1 MSARY
6 RLSGRLRLDLV
17 DERLWV
23 DDQPVALGANAFAL
37 LRELMESPQALRTKG
52 ELLDAVWGERD
63 VGESVLTTAV
73 KDLRRA
79 IGDDARNPAIIGTVH
94 GQGYRFMAPVT
105 AADDVAR
112 DNATATRGWTTR
124 RALVAGALGV
134 GVLGAGALGLAVA
147 LRPRRAPAA
156 DKSIVVLPFRD
167 ESQGRD
173 QQWLADGLT
182 EEILTSLARTPDLRV
197 VSQRASERFRA
208 TEQTPADVAR
218 GLSAAH
224 VLEGGV
230 RRADGRLRVRIN
242 LILAADG
249 TYLWSKTYDEKAED
263 VIAVEEQIAFDV
275 ARALRT
281 ILEPTRLR
289 EMLATGTRSVDA
301 YEAYLRGLALAQQNM
316 ARGDL
321 SYARESADAFERART
336 LDPGFARAHW
346 LAAQSWSGN
355 ATRMD
360 AAARGDVPDAERRRQ
375 YLLRVS
381 EAVATSRDPVERL
394 KYEAEAALAQLQ
406 LRQAHGLLVRYLRA
420 RPRDLEAWDDMTDLG
435 AYVGEREWVS
445 RAAEII
451 HRASMQDGLPQSR
464 AITASVHAQDI
475 AAAAR
480 RADEQLAMR
489 PDNATTQYQAQRAYL
504 MAGRLDKA
512 RDALAKVSASKMT
525 PWNRALAAM
534 RQACAEGRTADAAR
548 QRGVI
553 EATGQL
559 TPRWNAAQIMGDERG
574 VEALLRPYDTPEGL
588 PTLVQFLVYPSFD
601 ARPYPT
607 LRALLAREGIDRPP
621 PLPLPFACK
630 P

>member
-6 RLSGRLRLDLV
+6 RLSGHLRLDLV

-23 DDQPVALGANAFAL
+23 DGQPVALSANAFAL
-37 LRELMESPQALRTKG
+37 LRVLMDSPQVLRTKS
-52 ELLDAVWGERD
+52 ELLDAVWGERE

-79 IGDDARNPAIIGTVH
+79 IGDDARNPTVIRTVH

-105 AADDVAR
+105 AADEVTADSAP
-112 DNATATRGWTTR
+112 ATGGWATR
-124 RALVAGALGV
+124 RALVGLAGV
-134 GVLGAGALGLAVA
+134 GVLGAGGLGVAVA
-147 LRPRRAPAA
+147 LRPRPAPAA
-156 DKSIVVLPFRD
+156 EKSIAVLPFRD
-167 ESQGRD
+167 ESEGRD

-197 VSQRASERFRA
+197 ISQRASLRFRA
-208 TEQTPADVAR
+208 TEQAPADVAR
-218 GLSAAH
+218 RLSVAH
-224 VLEGGV
+224 VLDGGV
-230 RRADGRLRVRIN
+230 RRADGRLRVRVN
-242 LILAADG
+242 LILASDG

-263 VIAVEEQIAFDV
+263 VIAVEEEIAFDV

-289 EMLATGTRSVDA
+289 AMLATGTRSVDA
-301 YEAYLRGLALAQQNM
+301 YEAYLRGLALGQQNL

-321 SYARESADAFERART
+321 FYARASAEAFERART

-355 ATRMD
+355 TTRMD
-360 AAARGDVPDAERRRQ
+360 AAARADVSDAERRRQ

-381 EAVATSRDPVERL
+381 QAVASSRDPVERF
-394 KYEAEAALAQLQ
+394 KYEAEAAVAELQ
-406 LRQAHGLLVRYLRA
+406 LRRAHGLLVRYLRA
-420 RPRDLEAWDDMTDLG
+420 RPGDLEAWDDMTDLA

-445 RAAEII
+445 RAAETI

-489 PDNATTQYQAQRAYL
+489 PDNATTQYQAHRAYL
-504 MAGRLDKA
+504 MAGRIDKA
-512 RDALAKVSASKMT
+512 RDALAKVSASRMP
-525 PWNRALAAM
+525 PWNRALAEM
-534 RQACAEGRTADAAR
+534 RQACAEGRKADAVRFRA
-548 QRGVI
+548 VI
-553 EATGQL
+553 EAGGQI
-559 TPRWNAAQIMGDERG
+559 TSRWNAAQVIGDEAAA
-574 VEALLRPYDTPEGL
+574 EALLRPYDTPEGL

-601 ARPYPT
+601 ARPYRT
-607 LRALLAREGIDRPP
+607 LGALLAREGIIR
-621 PLPLPFACK
+621 PLPLPLPYACRR
-630 P
+630 

>member
-23 DDQPVALGANAFAL
+23 DGQPVVLGAKAFTL
-37 LRELMESPQALRTKG
+37 LRVLMDGPQVVRTKS
-52 ELLDAVWGERD
+52 ELLDAVWGDRD
-63 VGESVLTTAV
+63 VGEGVLTTAV

-79 IGDDARNPAIIGTVH
+79 IGDDARDATLIRTVH
-94 GQGYRFMAPVT
+94 GRGYRFVAPVT
-105 AADDVAR
+105 SVDQIEREPSALNAR
-112 DNATATRGWTTR
+112 WATRRVLLG
-124 RALVAGALGV
+124 LAGA
-134 GVLGAGALGLAVA
+134 GVLGAGAFGVA
-147 LRPRRAPAA
+147 TAFRPRFAPAA
-156 DKSIVVLPFRD
+156 EKSIAVLSFRD
-167 ESQGRD
+167 ESQGKD

-182 EEILTSLARTPDLRV
+182 EEVLTSLARTPDLRV
-197 VSQRASERFRA
+197 VSQRASLRFRDTKQA
-208 TEQTPADVAR
+208 PADVANS
-218 GLSAAH
+218 LSVAH
-224 VLEGGV
+224 ILEGGV
-230 RRADGRLRVRIN
+230 RRADGRLRVRVN

-249 TYLWSKTYDEKAED
+249 TYLWSKIYDEKAED
-263 VIAVEEQIAFDV
+263 VIAVEEEIAFDV

-289 EMLATGTRSVDA
+289 AMLATGTRSVDA
-301 YEAYLRGLALAQQNM
+301 YEAYLRGLALGQRNM
-316 ARGDL
+316 AGGDL
-321 SYARESADAFERART
+321 ADARASAEAFERART

-360 AAARGDVPDAERRRQ
+360 AAARAEVSDTERRRQ

-381 EAVATSRDPVERL
+381 QAVGSSRDPVERL

-435 AYVGEREWVS
+435 AYVGEWEWVS
-445 RAAEII
+445 RAAETI

-504 MAGRLDKA
+504 MAGRLDRA
-512 RDALAKVSASKMT
+512 RAALAKVSASKMT
-525 PWNRALAAM
+525 PWNRALAEM
-534 RQACAEGRTADAAR
+534 RQACAEGRHADAVR
-548 QRGVI
+548 LRGVI
-553 EATGQL
+553 EGEGQL
-559 TPRWNAAQIMGDERG
+559 TSRWNAAQLMGDERAAR
-574 VEALLRPYDTPEGL
+574 ALLAPYDTVEGL

-601 ARPYPT
+601 ARPYPH
-607 LRALLAREGIDRPP
+607 LQALLAREGITRPP
-621 PLPLPFACK
+621 PAALPYACRR
-630 P
+630 